1 MESSLLE
8 YIWQDETNVAL
19 KERKKQT
26 NKNLSTIQRNNLSG
40 ISKNKELT
48 YEVITNLFNIS
59 DDRTN

>member
-8 YIWQDETNVAL
+8 YIWQDETNVVL
-19 KERKKQT
+19 KERKKET
-26 NKNLSTIQRNNLSG
+26 NKNLSTIQTNNLSG

>member
-8 YIWQDETNVAL
+8 YIWQDETNVVL
-19 KERKKQT
+19 KERKKER
-26 NKNLSTIQRNNLSG
+26 NKNLSTIQTNNLSG